1 MRSMERGAAGIQQEK
16 YSFQAGEKTPQKNP
30 AGHKCTI
37 EIKMH
42 KGIRHGEREGLELR
56 KYGKE
61 AHIIKRTNTFCSKKN
76 IMKNIIKYVC
86 HEIFNQIKKT
96 LQEN

>member
-1 MRSMERGAAGIQQEK
+1 MHSMERGAAGIQQEK

-42 KGIRHGEREGLELR
+42 KGIRQANERDWNLENT
-56 KYGKE
+56 GKR
-61 AHIIKRTNTFCSKKN
+61 HI
-76 IMKNIIKYVC
+76 
-86 HEIFNQIKKT
+86 
-96 LQEN
+96 